1 MAHISRRGLIAALG
15 LSLVAGQA
23 GAQSPEAFFKGKQV
37 SLYVFSGAG
46 STYDVYG
53 RLLARHLGDHIP
65 GKPTVIVQY
74 MQGAGGL
81 KLVDY
86 MNRIA
91 PKDGTAI
98 AMIGRGLAFEPFLG
112 KNEVNFDPLKL
123 NWLGSMNREVTV
135 ALSWMTSKVKTF
147 DDLTKIELLV
157 PGTGAGADS
166 EIMPLAFNNLAGT
179 RFKVIKGY
187 RETTEASLQLE
198 TGELDGIAYWSWSS
212 VLAAHP
218 DWLRDKKINIL
229 FKTGHKELP
238 GAPPDLPV
246 IQDLV
251 KNPGD
256 RKALDFLLAR
266 EPLGRPLIAPPGMAG
281 DRVKLLRDAFAA
293 TMTDPAFLAE
303 AERTKTEV
311 TLVSGEEVDS
321 ILKEAAS
328 APPDVIE
335 RVKKILDR

>member
-23 GAQSPEAFFKGKQV
+23 GAQSPEAFFRGKQV
-37 SLYVFSGAG
+37 SLFVFSGAG